1 MTFRSFAL
9 PPDPLWLT
17 PYPAITIFRGGHAQT
32 LLGNFWPRPTLAE
45 EAEAESVVVDEADQ
59 SRVLCHCHWQRDGQ
73 TRRVFAERLTLLL
86 VHGLEGSS
94 NSGYV
99 RGITALALRAGCNV
113 IRMNMRNCGDTDA
126 WTPTLYHSARSD
138 DVDAVLHHFQQKH
151 HLTRMAMIGYSMGG
165 NLVLKLAGEAGSD
178 APEWMVAVAAVSP
191 VTDLAESADALHE
204 RSNRIY
210 ERNFLKRL
218 RQRFRRKAQLFPE
231 RYSLVGLP
239 TIRSIREFDN
249 AVTAPHSGFSDAD
262 DYYFRASSARR
273 ADAIRIPTL
282 ILNALDDPFIRMRAD
297 TRQKLLANKAVRLI
311 ETQQGGHC
319 AFLAR
324 RERSKTFHRHWAE
337 RVVTNFVIAA
347 ASIATEQRNG
357 S

>member
-99 RGITALALRAGCNV
+99 RGITTLALRAGCNV